1 MRYSTAQASDL
12 TGLSV
17 RTIRDYIQSGRSS
30 LKRNSDFYVKHRL
43 VYGPRVQR
51 SFYRRY
57 CFFTEQGI
65 RRLIIGDYRVF
76 GHGSRIRRKPPFG
89 VSPLP
94 STLSGITPKT
104 P

>member
-30 LKRNSDFYVKHRL
+30 LVRNSDFYVKHRL
-43 VYGPRVQR
+43 VYGPGVQR

-76 GHGSRIRRKPPFG
+76 GHRTRIKPVNSSVQPRP
-89 VSPLP
+89 SPD
-94 STLSGITPKT
+94 SGITQKP
-104 P
+104 PE